1 MMSPY
6 VRVFVS
12 GLLPL
17 LMSAATMA
25 QSAGETTPNDIYN
38 LSLAELGQVEISIA
52 TGNSTPLDKA
62 PATAS
67 VIYAAEIEAMGARNL
82 NEVLETVPGLHVSL
96 STLSR
101 LDSVYSI
108 RGIHTGFNPQVLLLM
123 NGIPVQSS
131 LQGGRPSLFRLPVA
145 SIARV
150 EVIRG
155 PGSAIYGAD
164 AYAGVINVI
173 TKDAAAI
180 SGTEIGARHGSFNSS
195 DFWLQGATSWN
206 DWGIAFNLAYQESD
220 GDKDRRVTTDLQS
233 SLDDSFNTD
242 ASLAPGPL
250 STRYK
255 LLDTHLAISSE
266 TLQFNLWSWISK
278 DAGIGAGAT
287 QALDFEG
294 EDDSELWMADITYR
308 LNDDSDTWDHS
319 LRFSYLYYDLQARF
333 VLMPE
338 DSILPIGSDGNLN
351 FSNPAGQVYFPDG
364 LLGNPGQRAE
374 DTQFDLISIYNGW
387 DTHRLRLAIGTRR
400 QTLASHES
408 KNYGPG
414 VIDGSSTV
422 VDGTLTDVSDT
433 PFVYLDDSSR
443 TIHYLS
449 VQDEWQLVSDLT
461 LTAGVRYDNYS
472 DFGGTT
478 NPRIALV
485 WATSENLTTKLLY
498 GSAFRAPSFSEQRFK
513 NNPVSLGNQDL
524 DPEHIDTLEL
534 SFNYRMNANFQT
546 TLTLFTYQAQDMIEF
561 IPDDS
566 ATTSTAQNARDQD
579 GDGFEWELNWQPIP
593 SLRLN
598 GNYSWQDAKD
608 AQTGQAVADA
618 PGQQFKVGANW
629 EFKPQWS
636 INSQIYW
643 VGDRQRAVGDT
654 RPAIDDYTLLN
665 LTLRRKN
672 VVPDLDLSIAMRNLT
687 DEDAREPSNGAIADD
702 YPLESRSVWL
712 ELKYLFN

>member
-6 VRVFVS
+6 VRVVVS

-17 LMSAATMA
+17 LVSAAALA
-25 QSAGETTPNDIYN
+25 QSTDETTPNDIYN

-67 VIYAAEIEAMGARNL
+67 VIYAAEIEAMGARSL

-164 AYAGVINVI
+164 AYSGVINVI

-180 SGTEIGARHGSFNSS
+180 NGIEIGARRGSFNSN
-195 DFWLQGATSWN
+195 DFWLQSATAGN
-206 DWGIAFNLAYQESD
+206 QWGVAFNMAYQESD
-220 GDKDRRVTTDLQS
+220 GDKDRRINSDLQS
-233 SLDDSFNTD
+233 TLDETFGTD
-242 ASLAPGPL
+242 ASLAPGHL

-255 LLDTHLAISSE
+255 VLDTHLAISSE
-266 TLQFNLWSWISK
+266 KLQLNLWSWISK
-278 DAGIGAGAT
+278 DAGIGAGAA
-287 QALDFEG
+287 QALDYEG
-294 EDDSELWMADITYR
+294 EDDSKLWMADVTYR
-308 LNDDSDTWDHS
+308 LNDDSDIWDHR
-319 LRFSYLYYDLQARF
+319 LRMSYSYYDLQARF
-333 VLMPE
+333 NLMPR

-351 FSNPAGQVYFPDG
+351 FNEPAGAVYFPDG
-364 LLGNPGQRAE
+364 LRGNPGQRSE

-387 DTHRLRLAIGTRR
+387 DTHRLRLAVGSRR
-400 QTLASHES
+400 QTLESRES

-414 VIDGSSTV
+414 IIDGSSAV

-433 PFVYLDDSSR
+433 PFVFLPDSAR
-443 TIHYLS
+443 TVHYFS
-449 VQDEWQLVSDLT
+449 IQDEWQLIPDLT
-461 LTAGVRYDNYS
+461 LTAGLRYDNYS

-478 NPRIALV
+478 NPRVAIV
-485 WATSENLTTKLLY
+485 WAANELLTTKLMY
-498 GSAFRAPSFSEQRFK
+498 GSAFRAPSFSEQRYK

-524 DPEHIDTLEL
+524 DPEKIDTVEL
-534 SFNYRMNANFQT
+534 SFNYRVRPTVQT
-546 TLTLFTYQAQDMIEF
+546 TLTLFTYQATDMIEF
-561 IPDDS
+561 MPDAR
-566 ATTSTAQNARDQD
+566 ATTRTAQNTRDQD
-579 GDGFEWELNWQPIP
+579 GQGFEWEVGWQPTP
-593 SLRLN
+593 NLRLN
-598 GNYSWQDAKD
+598 GNYSWQETEDK
-608 AQTGQAVADA
+608 QTGLAVPDA
-618 PGQQFKVGANW
+618 PGRQFKLGAYW
-629 EFKPQWS
+629 EFKPSWS
-636 INSQIYW
+636 LSSQVYW
-643 VGDRQRAVGDT
+643 VGDRHRAADDN
-654 RPAIDDYTLLN
+654 RAAIDDYALVN

-672 VVPDLDLSIAMRNLT
+672 LLPNLDLSLALRNLT
-687 DEDAREPSNGAIADD
+687 NEDAREPSNGTIAED
-702 YPLESRSVWL
+702 YPLESRNIWL
-712 ELKYLFN
+712 ELKYLFR